1 MALREI
7 IEASEH
13 DADPVRVG
21 SADIRHN
28 IAQERQGKDGH
39 DACTSGAQD
48 NSCVP
53 AWSREKPGGKERLD
67 RFVGSFCA
75 PCGAKTRWRG
85 VSGVNSCP
93 ALLRGRA
100 ALPTRPIGHGVS
112 TIATTSALGGRRA
125 VGRLVAIRW
134 RLRARCPAGEDDL
147 HRSARRRRRGS
158 LDVALRDAL
167 KLRRCWR
174 LLWRRTVG
182 KRVRRVDGGS
192 TVRAGPAVH
201 ARSRAPVRDR
211 LVGDLGDVASTGA
224 PRVGTRLAGKVNRR
238 YRSSPAAIGS
248 PS

>member
-1 MALREI
+1 MEPRE
-7 IEASEH
+7 ARRQR
-13 DADPVRVG
+13 APRPVR
-21 SADIRHN
+21 R
-28 IAQERQGKDGH
+28 EFWRTMRRK
-39 DACTSGAQD
+39 
-48 NSCVP
+48 NSMARRVRREFMPRAP
-53 AWSREKPGGKERLD
+53 ARSRRTTHPPYR
-67 RFVGSFCA
+67 A
-75 PCGAKTRWRG
+75 RWAR
-85 VSGVNSCP
+85 
-93 ALLRGRA
+93 
-100 ALPTRPIGHGVS
+100 
-112 TIATTSALGGRRA
+112 
-125 VGRLVAIRW
+125 GRLVAIRW

-167 KLRRCWR
+167 KLRRSWR